1 MPTFEPS
8 FKLRFKLYWLLTDGL
23 PLWICLRVGEA
34 VHTPGAGAGAGG
46 GACTWNINIQGPGP
60 GDGARQ

>member
-1 MPTFEPS
+1 MLTFEPS

-34 VHTPGAGAGAGG
+34 VNTPGAGAGGGGGG
-46 GACTWNINIQGPGP
+46 GA
-60 GDGARQ
+60 